1 MTWSAT
7 DAREGKTS
15 ITSSLIPYCTNSFSP
30 CVFEDS
36 AEICER
42 DFSKLIP
49 DILQTFRK
57 RCPGTRFSI
66 SQSPAPSDN
75 DYRFDFT
82 IDASLS
88 PATGPDSCTLL
99 QEDILL
105 ALPVEHRLASGED
118 VELAE
123 LKEEPFISLQKG
135 MGLSDIVNYY
145 CRLSGFVPDIVFESD
160 SPATMRNLIHLGLGI
175 AFIPKQTWPDLE
187 DHSIRLLPI
196 HNVSC
201 KRCINLH
208 WSTRRHLT
216 QTALEF
222 KDYLIDYFSGL
233 A

>member
-1 MTWSAT
+1 MYEIFCSLENAKQELQSYNASA
-7 DAREGKTS
+7 APA
-15 ITSSLIPYCTNSFSP
+15 ISL
-30 CVFEDS
+30 CVK
-36 AEICER
+36 AA
-42 DFSKLIP
+42 SKLIP
-49 DILQTFRK
+49 DILQTFSK

-75 DYRFDFT
+75 NYRFDFT

-88 PATGPDSCTLL
+88 PSTAPDGCTLL

-105 ALPVEHRLASGED
+105 ALPVGHRFASGED

-145 CRLSGFVPDIVFESD
+145 CRLSGFVPNIVFESD

-175 AFIPKQTWPDLE
+175 AFIPKQTWPDLS

-196 HNVSC
+196 RNISC
-201 KRCINLH
+201 KRYINLH
-208 WSTRRHLT
+208 WSKKRHLT

-222 KDYLIDYFSGL
+222 RDYLIDYFSNL